1 MLRAF
6 YGCYF
11 AAIGVSVVFFPP
23 YLRSLGLSGRQISW
37 LLAVAPLLHLGVSLG
52 WGWLADRTRRPDLL
66 LRLAC
71 LGGCL
76 LMLPLVYVRTMPWL
90 LLCHAAQQSFAVPIV
105 GLVDSLALER
115 VRQGE
120 DYGRIRLWG
129 SLAFA
134 GMSGALGLVLA
145 ARGRSGGDPLV
156 PAMIAACL
164 GLAFCVSLTLRGHGE
179 RERPHARDLS
189 ALLGDRR
196 FLLLLVVA
204 PLHWACTA
212 PYHGFFAILM
222 QDHHQSPALWG
233 RAFMLAVVCEV
244 AAFFLLRRFRQRF
257 SLSSLLA
264 VAFGAS
270 ALRWLLVA
278 VVRAPAALVLLQAAH
293 FLTFGLFW
301 GVALAWLSA
310 CVPSRVRVTGQTLF
324 TAAAYGLGN
333 GAGMFAS
340 GQLYDAF
347 GGAETSFLIAGLVEL
362 LPFALMLALGRRLDP
377 GRGT

>member
-6 YGCYF
+6 YGCTF

-37 LLAVAPLLHLGVSLG
+37 LLSVAPLLHLAVSMG

-71 LGGCL
+71 LGACL
-76 LMLPLVYVRTMPWL
+76 LMLPVVRVRTMPGL
-90 LLCHAAQQSFAVPIV
+90 LLCYAAQQSFAVPIV

-115 VRQGE
+115 ARQGE

-129 SLAFA
+129 SVAFA
-134 GMSGALGLVLA
+134 LMSGALGAVLS

-156 PAMIAACL
+156 PAVIAACL
-164 GLAFCVSLTLRGHGE
+164 GAAFCVSFTLRGHGE
-179 RERPHARDLS
+179 RERPHTRDVS
-189 ALLGDRR
+189 ALLRDRR

-222 QDHHQSPALWG
+222 QDHHLSPALWG
-233 RAFMLAVVCEV
+233 WAFMLAVACEV
-244 AAFFLLRRFRQRF
+244 AAFFLLRRLRARF
-257 SLSSLLA
+257 ALSSLLA

-270 ALRWLLVA
+270 ALRWVLVA
-278 VVRAPAALVLLQAAH
+278 VLRAPAALVLLQAAH

-301 GVALAWLSA
+301 GVAMAWLSA
-310 CVPSRVRVTGQTLF
+310 CVPARLRATGQTLF

-340 GQLYDAF
+340 GQLYDTF
-347 GGAETSFLIAGLVEL
+347 GGAAAAFLTAGLVEL
-362 LPFALMLALGRRLDP
+362 LPFALMLGLGRRLDP